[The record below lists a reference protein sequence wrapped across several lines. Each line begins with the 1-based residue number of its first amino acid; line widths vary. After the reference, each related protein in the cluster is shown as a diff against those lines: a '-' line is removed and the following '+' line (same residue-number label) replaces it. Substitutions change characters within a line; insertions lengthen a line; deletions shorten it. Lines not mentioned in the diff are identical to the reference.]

1 MAEVNK
7 FPGRGPAEAGD
18 KSSLPPGGEPPYGP
32 GMEARLAVLEQI
44 AATTRDALVEIKAE
58 MREIRT
64 EISGLRTGIKVE
76 ISDLR
81 TEIKAEISDLRT
93 EIKAEI
99 SELRTEM
106 RTEFRDVREEMK
118 ELRQDQKTD
127 FRITFGALIAST
139 LGLATLLGGLAAIM
153 AHGFKWF

>member
-1 MAEVNK
+1 MMAEVNK
-7 FPGRGPAEAGD
+7 FPGREPAVSGG

-58 MREIRT
+58 MRELRT
-64 EISGLRTGIKVE
+64 EVKAE
-76 ISDLR
+76 IGALR
-81 TEIKAEISDLRT
+81 TEIKGEINALRT
-93 EIKAEI
+93 EIKEEI

-106 RTEFRDVREEMK
+106 RSEFRDVRVEMK

-127 FRITFGALIAST
+127 FRIMFGALIAAT
-139 LGLATLLGGLAAIM
+139 LGLASLIGGLAAIM

>member
-1 MAEVNK
+1 MDLMADVNK
-7 FPGRGPAEAGD
+7 FPGRGPAEAGS

-58 MREIRT
+58 MRDIRN
-64 EISGLRTGIKVE
+64 
-76 ISDLR
+76 
-81 TEIKAEISDLRT
+81 EIKDFRKEVKD
-93 EIKAEI
+93 
-99 SELRTEM
+99 
-106 RTEFRDVREEMK
+106 EFRDVREEMK

-139 LGLATLLGGLAAIM
+139 LGLASLLGGLAAIM

>member
-7 FPGRGPAEAGD
+7 FPGREPAVSGG

-58 MREIRT
+58 MRE
-64 EISGLRTGIKVE
+64 
-76 ISDLR
+76 LR
-81 TEIKAEISDLRT
+81 TEIKG
-93 EIKAEI
+93 EI

-106 RTEFRDVREEMK
+106 RSEFRDVRAEMK
-118 ELRQDQKTD
+118 DLRQDQKTD
-127 FRITFGALIAST
+127 SGSC
-139 LGLATLLGGLAAIM
+139 LAR
-153 AHGFKWF
+153 